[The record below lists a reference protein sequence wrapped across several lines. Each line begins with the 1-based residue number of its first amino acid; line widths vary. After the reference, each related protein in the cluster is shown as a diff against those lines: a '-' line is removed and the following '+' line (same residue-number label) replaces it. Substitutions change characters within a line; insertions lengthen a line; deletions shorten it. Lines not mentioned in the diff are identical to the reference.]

1 MSMRDCRRLGEI
13 KHTIQQLNNISAVL
27 VGRTS
32 LWYHV
37 GWDCDNPA
45 QLGSFSEQE
54 AVAHPR
60 KEMRETV
67 MASSNALGDVSA
79 STGEGQRVDAV
90 VT

>member
-1 MSMRDCRRLGEI
+1 MYMSY
-13 KHTIQQLNNISAVL
+13 QQVMQYHKTERC
-27 VGRTS
+27 GRTS

-90 VT
+90 MT